1 MMLMRADFMRGGFAL
16 AGLLWLGV
24 HASPCV
30 GQEEEPL
37 LKPGRT
43 RAMAMVQAQ
52 YGVSRAQQALE
63 VLTTSDSIEALESAG
78 RAVMDSYV
86 YLRMAAE
93 TTTRVA
99 AGKRSRDLILEQWRD
114 QLVNLRMK
122 HIFPCASRREN
133 VVRRDQGVIR
143 LCLETLSAG
152 IPQLE
157 GHLIMMPP

>member
-1 MMLMRADFMRGGFAL
+1 MLKRAVLARGGIAL
-16 AGLLWLGV
+16 AGLLWLGA
-24 HASPCV
+24 HAAPCV

-43 RAMAMVQAQ
+43 RAMAIVQAQ

-63 VLTTSDSIEALESAG
+63 TLTTSDSIEALEKAS

-99 AGKRSRDLILEQWRD
+99 AAKRMRDPVLERWRD
-114 QLVNLRMK
+114 QLVDLRMK
-122 HIFPCASRREN
+122 HIFPCASRRAN
-133 VVRRDQGVIR
+133 VERREESVIR

-152 IPQLE
+152 IPRLE
-157 GHLIMMPP
+157 GHLILMPP